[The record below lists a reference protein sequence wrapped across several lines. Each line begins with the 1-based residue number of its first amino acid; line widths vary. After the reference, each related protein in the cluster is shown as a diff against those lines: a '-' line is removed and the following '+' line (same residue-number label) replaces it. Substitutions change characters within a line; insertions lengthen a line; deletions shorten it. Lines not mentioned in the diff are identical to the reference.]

1 MTNYVKSMIN
11 IFPDKLEG
19 IRRFPWTDRLF
30 TVDTKSTKHEYH
42 NAKFIYDFVMK
53 GMFLCKRPRKTGQSA
68 RTHVFGNRNFLAKQ
82 RQLCKAN
89 QDYDFLECN
98 SKWGFIYESWKH
110 SYSGMFFKFTM
121 ELHCHLEKELFVL
134 CLRNTRSLTE
144 AELVGVDDII

>member
-30 TVDTKSTKHEYH
+30 TVDTKSTKHEHH
-42 NAKFIYDFVMK
+42 NVDFVMK
-53 GMFLCKRPRKTGQSA
+53 GMFLCKRPRKTGHSA
-68 RTHVFGNRNFLAKQ
+68 RNHVFGNPNYWAKQ

-144 AELVGVDDII
+144 AELVGVDDIM